1 MPEKN
6 MLNSVTTCA
15 RPPRIWPIS
24 ACDKA
29 IIRPTTLAEVISSPT
44 NRKNGT
50 AKSASESMPLKSWP
64 IMEGR
69 LTGVSIVATST
80 PAVMLNTTGTPRYP
94 RPRNKP
100 PIRSRIA
107 PWLTATRPS
116 QDVHLFAR
124 LVGRFETVAPAVDEL
139 LDGEEGNQHAG
150 DRDRCVER
158 GDRRHRRHAEA
169 AEALPEIDVAEVDHA
184 ERDCEH
190 DQAAEG
196 LDREPQRARPLLAS
210 GPHTKHTPP

>member
-24 ACDKA
+24 ACERA
-29 IIRPTTLAEVISSPT
+29 IMRPTTLAEVISSPT
-44 NRKNGT
+44 SKKNGT
-50 AKSASESMPLKSWP
+50 ARSASESMPLKSWP
-64 IMEGR
+64 MIE
-69 LTGVSIVATST
+69 VSIVATST
-80 PAVMLNTTGTPRYP
+80 PAVMLNATGTPRYP

-100 PIRSRIA
+100 PIRRRIA
-107 PWLTATRPS
+107 PWLISARPS
-116 QDVHLFAR
+116 QNMHLFAR

-150 DRDRCVER
+150 DRDRRVER

-184 ERDCEH
+184 QRHREDDQPVER
-190 DQAAEG
+190 
-196 LDREPQRARPLLAS
+196 LDREPEPAGHPLGDGRQVEMVVAPCRRS
-210 GPHTKHTPP
+210 